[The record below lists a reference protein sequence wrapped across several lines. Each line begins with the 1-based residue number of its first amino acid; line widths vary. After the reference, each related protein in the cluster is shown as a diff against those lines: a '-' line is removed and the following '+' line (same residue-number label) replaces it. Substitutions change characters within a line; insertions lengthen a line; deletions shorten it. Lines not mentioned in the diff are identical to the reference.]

1 MAEAIADEPL
11 VELEPAVESE
21 QVSIEEA
28 TIEPLVSEPTSDPES
43 PPAVPDVTEEEHL
56 VAPDSTEEELKEVDE
71 PIQVATDAFLVQPEE
86 AEVDQVI

>member
-11 VELEPAVESE
+11 VELEPTVESE
-21 QVSIEEA
+21 Q
-28 TIEPLVSEPTSDPES
+28 VSEPTSDPES
-43 PPAVPDVTEEEHL
+43 LPAVPEEEHP